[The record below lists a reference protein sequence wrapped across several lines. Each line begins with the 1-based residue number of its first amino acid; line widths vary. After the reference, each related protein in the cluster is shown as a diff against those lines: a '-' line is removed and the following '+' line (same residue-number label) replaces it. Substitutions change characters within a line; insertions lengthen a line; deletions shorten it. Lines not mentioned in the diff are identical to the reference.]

1 MFTFIDVI
9 VFCFVSVTVIKY
21 YGPKQESVWLTV
33 PKRESMRSGQHGGSI
48 RAGLANHFS
57 SARRKP
63 RVQTL
68 SGWEEVETHSPPPPH
83 PSDALPLAEL
93 RFLSFRTSP
102 HSGSPNQ
109 LRTKCSD
116 P

>member
-21 YGPKQESVWLTV
+21 YGPKQESVWLTI
-33 PKRESMRSGQHGGSI
+33 PKRESMWSGWHGRSI

-57 SARRKP
+57 SAHRKP

-68 SGWEEVETHSPPPPH
+68 SGWREVETHSPPPPH
-83 PSDALPLAEL
+83 PSDTLPLAEL
-93 RFLSFRTSP
+93 RFLKVSALPHTVGPQTS
-102 HSGSPNQ
+102 
-109 LRTKCSD
+109 
-116 P
+116 